1 MKSCGAPNTVKT
13 NKAKIEEGYQ
23 GKDKQDRKRNTNRA
37 VYFLPDFFFSAF
49 CHNLFKFI

>member
-1 MKSCGAPNTVKT
+1 MLQVENEVMT

-23 GKDKQDRKRNTNRA
+23 DKDKQDRKQNTNSA

-49 CHNLFKFI
+49 YHNLFKFI